1 MKVFDMHCDT
11 ISAIYEKRKSNLH
24 LDIEKMRKGDYGLQT
39 FALFVDKE
47 AQKDSFCTAQEMAV
61 LFQEEIKKNS
71 QDIAQVFT
79 YKYIEEYEKNC
90 KGSLLIITHSTR
102 ILESLSVD
110 YTHVMIEGKIISTGD
125 ASLVDKINENG
136 FAEYEAE

>member
-11 ISAIYEKRKSNLH
+11 ISAIYEKRKSKDAVELRKNNLH

-71 QDIAQVFT
+71 QDIA
-79 YKYIEEYEKNC
+79 
-90 KGSLLIITHSTR
+90 
-102 ILESLSVD
+102 
-110 YTHVMIEGKIISTGD
+110 
-125 ASLVDKINENG
+125 
-136 FAEYEAE
+136 